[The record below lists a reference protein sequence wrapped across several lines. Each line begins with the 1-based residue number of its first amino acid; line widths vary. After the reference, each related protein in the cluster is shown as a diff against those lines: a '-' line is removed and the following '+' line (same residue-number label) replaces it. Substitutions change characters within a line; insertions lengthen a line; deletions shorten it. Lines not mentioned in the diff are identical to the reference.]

1 MNTMQTSENIDKIAS
16 ALGLAQAEMGAAM
29 KDGTNPH
36 FKSGFASLTSVIL
49 SVKEPFFHHNL
60 SYVQPTVRID
70 GYVGCITRI
79 MHSSGQ
85 WLEGELTLPLTK
97 QDPQAAGSAI
107 TYARRYSLMSMVGLP
122 TADDD
127 AQATAMQIHKV
138 TAAQAKEIK
147 GLLEKHNLPVAQF
160 VKAHNA
166 ESVEGLLSTQYELAM
181 DRILQKVKDMEID
194 KGIKQAVVLA
204 KDLKAKKGGE
214 K

>member
-1 MNTMQTSENIDKIAS
+1 MKTSENINEIAT
-16 ALGLAQAEMGAAM
+16 ALGFAQAEMGAAM

-49 SVKEPFFHHNL
+49 SVKEPFYSNGL
-60 SYVQPTVRID
+60 SFVQPTIRVD

-79 MHSSGQ
+79 MHTSGQ

-127 AQATAMQIHKV
+127 AQSTAMQVHRL
-138 TAAQAKEIK
+138 TDAQCKEIK
-147 GLLEKHNLPVAQF
+147 GLLETHNLPVAQF

-166 ESVEGLLSTQYELAM
+166 ESVEDMLSNQYELAM
-181 DRILQKVKDMEID
+181 NRILEKVKALDIQ
-194 KGIKQAVVLA
+194 KGIDELNKANKPKAV
-204 KDLKAKKGGE
+204 KK
-214 K
+214 